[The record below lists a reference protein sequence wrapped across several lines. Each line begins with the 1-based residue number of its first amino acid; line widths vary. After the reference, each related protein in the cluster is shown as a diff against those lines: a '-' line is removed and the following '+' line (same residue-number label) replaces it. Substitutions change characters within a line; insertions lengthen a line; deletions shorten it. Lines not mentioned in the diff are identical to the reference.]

1 MGDYALL
8 YILFAPFVGAIA
20 LIFVSNRQAM
30 LVRGIAAGSA
40 LVSLLASLYL
50 FFAYDHVKGGFQF
63 VQRFEWS
70 RQLGISLHLGVD
82 GIGTPL
88 VLASSILLFA
98 GIFVSWHIKDR
109 TKEFYIWL
117 LILAAATIGVF
128 MSLDLFFLFF
138 FYEMSVIPMYLLL
151 GMWGSHTKKYNEMTD
166 PDGLKQRDSVGFIF
180 NFGSNSKEYAAM
192 KLVLFL
198 SAFAIVAL
206 MGILLIY
213 KYSGL
218 NTFDILVLREQAKLM
233 NIPVLGT
240 TLDKIIWL
248 LIFFGF
254 ASIAPLWPLHSWSP
268 VGHAA
273 APAATSML
281 HAGVLMKLGHFSIIR
296 VAFEILPETTRE
308 LMPIAAVLCMFSIVY
323 GGFVAFY
330 AKDTKYVIGYSSSSH
345 MGYVFLGM
353 AALDYIS
360 LTGAVMYMFAHAMAT
375 GMLFAM
381 AGWVYDQ
388 THSRDIPS
396 LGGLS
401 NRMPFISGCF
411 VVACMASI
419 GVPVTRYLAVPG
431 AGALAG
437 AVAKISR
444 PCILKSAQF
453 GYDGKGQ
460 VRIAA
465 GTDLAEAWRHMGADL
480 GILEAEVDFAL
491 EASVIIARG
500 VDGGMALYPPVEN
513 RHRHHIL
520 DETIAP
526 ARLAESTVQQAEDT
540 ARRIAEALDL
550 VGLLA
555 VELFVTKDGKVLV
568 NELAP
573 RPHNSGHW
581 TIDACVTS
589 QFEQFVRAVCGL
601 PLGST
606 AHHSAA
612 VMKNLIGDE
621 VGQWQE
627 ILRDPDAKLHLYG
640 KAEARPGRKMG
651 HVTRLKPLK

>member
-1 MGDYALL
+1 MGEYALL
-8 YILFAPFVGAIA
+8 YILFAPFVGALA
-20 LIFVSNRQAM
+20 LILVSNRQPL

-40 LVSLLASLYL
+40 FVSLIASIYI
-50 FFAYDHVKGGFQF
+50 FSAYDLDKGGFQF
-63 VQRFEWS
+63 VQKFEWS
-70 RQLGISLHLGVD
+70 RELGISLHLGVD
-82 GIGTPL
+82 GIATPL
-88 VLASSILLFA
+88 VLASAILLFT
-98 GIFVSWHIKDR
+98 GVFVSWHIKDR

-128 MSLDLFFLFF
+128 MSLDLFFLYF

-151 GMWGSHTKKYNEMTD
+151 GMWGSHTKKYLEMTD
-166 PDGLKQRDSVGFIF
+166 PEGLKLRDSVGFIL

-198 SAFAIVAL
+198 SAFAVVAL

-213 KYSGL
+213 KYAGL

-240 TLDKIIWL
+240 TLDKIIWV

-296 VAFEILPETTRE
+296 VAFEILPDTTRE
-308 LMPIAAVLCMFSIVY
+308 MMPIAAVLCIFSIMY

-360 LTGAVMYMFAHAMAT
+360 LTGAVIYMFAHAMAT

-388 THSRDIPS
+388 THTRDLPS

-401 NRMPFISGCF
+401 NKMPFISACF
-411 VVACMASI
+411 IVGCMASI
-419 GVPVTRYLAVPG
+419 GMPGTVNFIAEIMIIVGSWNKYPLQVIVAVLGIVLTMAYLFKMMRSMFYGPMSQKYSHAHDAVGVVDRLPLLVMITVTVGFGLFPMHLYDVVRSGVNPLIARITQVVPV
-431 AGALAG
+431 
-437 AVAKISR
+437 
-444 PCILKSAQF
+444 
-453 GYDGKGQ
+453 
-460 VRIAA
+460 
-465 GTDLAEAWRHMGADL
+465 
-480 GILEAEVDFAL
+480 AL
-491 EASVIIARG
+491 EERETLNVKRGATDHSLETDHTAVSSHLAR
-500 VDGGMALYPPVEN
+500 VTPHSI
-513 RHRHHIL
+513 R
-520 DETIAP
+520 
-526 ARLAESTVQQAEDT
+526 
-540 ARRIAEALDL
+540 
-550 VGLLA
+550 GL
-555 VELFVTKDGKVLV
+555 E
-568 NELAP
+568 
-573 RPHNSGHW
+573 
-581 TIDACVTS
+581 
-589 QFEQFVRAVCGL
+589 
-601 PLGST
+601 
-606 AHHSAA
+606 
-612 VMKNLIGDE
+612 
-621 VGQWQE
+621 
-627 ILRDPDAKLHLYG
+627 
-640 KAEARPGRKMG
+640 
-651 HVTRLKPLK
+651 